1 MKNKSYK
8 YLTMFLLIGF
18 IAGIL
23 IGIFIWASMNNIFSI
38 PIGAGFG
45 MLIGTIIGA
54 TIDYQKNK
62 QQ

>member
-18 IAGIL
+18 IVGAF
-23 IGIFIWASMNNIFSI
+23 IGVLLWAFTHNVFSI
-38 PIGAGFG
+38 SIGAGLG
-45 MLIGTIIGA
+45 MLIGIVIGA

-62 QQ
+62 